1 MNAVEAMP
9 QGGPLRLTA
18 SQPDPGHLD
27 LAVSNNGPPIPPDIL
42 PHIFEPFFTTKTQSS
57 GAGLG
62 LAVAYGIVRR
72 HGGEIL
78 VETGP
83 ETTFRIRLPLS
94 RSTP

>member
-1 MNAVEAMP
+1 
-9 QGGPLRLTA
+9 
-18 SQPDPGHLD
+18 
-27 LAVSNNGPPIPPDIL
+27 
-42 PHIFEPFFTTKTQSS
+42 
-57 GAGLG
+57 LG

-83 ETTFRIRLPLS
+83 ETTFRIRLPVE